1 LEYEMERKLISR
13 PVRWIVAFLLLFVAI
28 GCVSPALAPAPTLAP
43 DALETIIFQTAAAA
57 STQTALFGPPATPFM
72 SATPSLIPK
81 GTSTEIPTATATVI
95 FKFPTFT
102 PYRVPTST
110 DVNVKKFACATVSS
124 TPGDGATFS
133 PGQVFNWT
141 WIIKNTGSEPWDG
154 NSVDVL
160 FYKGDPIQRTKGF
173 DLSTGV
179 PPNGNVSLVIPMQA
193 PDKTGNYKTS
203 WGLQSGYKSFCQT
216 TLHIKVK

>member
-1 LEYEMERKLISR
+1 MERKLISR

-28 GCVSPALAPAPTLAP
+28 GCVSPTAPTLAP
-43 DALETIIFQTAAAA
+43 DALETVIFQTAAAA
-57 STQTALFGPPATPFM
+57 STQTALFGPSATPFM

-81 GTSTEIPTATATVI
+81 DTPTEIPTATATVI

-102 PYRVPTST
+102 SVPATNAYTKSY
-110 DVNVKKFACATVSS
+110 ACETVSM
-124 TPGDGATFS
+124 TPADGATVS

-141 WIIKNTGSEPWDG
+141 WIVKNAGSENWDG

-160 FYKGDPIQRTKGF
+160 FIKGDQVQQTKGF
-173 DLSTGV
+173 DLTTSV
-179 PPNGNVSLVIPMQA
+179 PSGGNVSLVIPMQA